1 MKKKKTIIFSLSLGL
16 IIIIALICVIAIWQV
31 NRHNRV
37 KPIEIIIDGQ
47 VNPEIEVYQPQPIPL
62 EMMDDEEKTELNL
75 SPELYQQ
82 IQVIERNEDG
92 SVATY
97 RIINSEN
104 DILTEYQRV
113 GIKKEKRGTKNSPF

>member
-1 MKKKKTIIFSLSLGL
+1 
-16 IIIIALICVIAIWQV
+16 
-31 NRHNRV
+31 
-37 KPIEIIIDGQ
+37 
-47 VNPEIEVYQPQPIPL
+47 
-62 EMMDDEEKTELNL
+62 MMDDEEKTELNL

-104 DILTEYQRV
+104 DILTEY
-113 GIKKEKRGTKNSPF
+113 

>member
-16 IIIIALICVIAIWQV
+16 IIIIALICLVAIWQV

-82 IQVIERNEDG
+82 IQVIERSEDG

-104 DILTEYQRV
+104 DILTEY
-113 GIKKEKRGTKNSPF
+113 